1 MVAACGVGVVLKVE
15 GALEGIGEAGGGS
28 QVLVHF
34 VETPCL
40 LLLLPLV
47 VEGGWGSH
55 CGVGG
60 GQGWG
65 VCVERVLVCFFGFFL
80 SFGFFC
86 EKL

>member
-1 MVAACGVGVVLKVE
+1 MVAARGVGVVFKVE

-28 QVLVHF
+28 QVLMHF

-55 CGVGG
+55 CGEGG
-60 GQGWG
+60 EHGCG
-65 VCVERVLVCFFGFFL
+65 VCVERVLVWFLVFF
-80 SFGFFC
+80 
-86 EKL
+86 